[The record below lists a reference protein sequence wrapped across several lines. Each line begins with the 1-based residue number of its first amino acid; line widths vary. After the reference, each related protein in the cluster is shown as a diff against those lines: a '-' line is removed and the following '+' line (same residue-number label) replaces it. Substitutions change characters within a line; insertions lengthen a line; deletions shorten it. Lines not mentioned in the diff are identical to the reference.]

1 MPDDIGNEP
10 RDDHADVHVHW
21 HLEHPGDA
29 VRVQHIATPVSLLI
43 EEQGWLVGWTGHG
56 QLGLITERINC
67 ATPAEIT
74 GITKLPPVRLGG
86 DASGQFPRLPGMILP
101 GEDTPK
107 PLPGLLEALFML
119 AVEPDQGSKDKGERG
134 LEWTVVGK
142 SSRGNDEE
150 VEEKTGYRETDGNVS
165 DNFVDGEQV
174 VGEGITEEEESE
186 LKHEG

>member
-1 MPDDIGNEP
+1 
-10 RDDHADVHVHW
+10 
-21 HLEHPGDA
+21 
-29 VRVQHIATPVSLLI
+29 
-43 EEQGWLVGWTGHG
+43 
-56 QLGLITERINC
+56 
-67 ATPAEIT
+67 
-74 GITKLPPVRLGG
+74 
-86 DASGQFPRLPGMILP
+86 
-101 GEDTPK
+101 
-107 PLPGLLEALFML
+107 ML

-142 SSRGNDEE
+142 GSRGNDEE